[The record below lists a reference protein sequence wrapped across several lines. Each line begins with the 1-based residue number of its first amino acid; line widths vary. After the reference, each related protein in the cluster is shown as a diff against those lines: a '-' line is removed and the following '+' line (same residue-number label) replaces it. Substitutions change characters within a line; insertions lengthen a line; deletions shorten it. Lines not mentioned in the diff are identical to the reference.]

1 MGVSP
6 LPASTNAVAGDIDV
20 GLAHDEQLNGFV
32 VIIVCRG
39 VQWSPAI
46 LWAHNTTHGRESVRQ
61 CMAPKGTRHEVD

>member
-6 LPASTNAVAGDIDV
+6 PPASTNAVVGDIDV

-32 VIIVCRG
+32 AIVACRG
-39 VQWSPAI
+39 EHWSLAI
-46 LWAHNTTHGRESVRQ
+46 LWAHNTTHGRESVRH

>member
-6 LPASTNAVAGDIDV
+6 PPASTNAVVGDIDV

-32 VIIVCRG
+32 VIAECRD
-39 VQWSPAI
+39 VHWSVGT

-61 CMAPKGTRHEVD
+61 CMAPKRTRHEVD